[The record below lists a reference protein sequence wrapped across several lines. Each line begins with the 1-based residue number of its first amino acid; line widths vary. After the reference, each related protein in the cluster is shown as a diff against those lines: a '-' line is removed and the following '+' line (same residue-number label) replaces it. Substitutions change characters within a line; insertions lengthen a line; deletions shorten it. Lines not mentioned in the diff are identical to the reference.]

1 MLSRTQD
8 PTRPSPL
15 SHTGLSPCAAG
26 DSTPFRYARRS
37 YWWSYNP
44 GGLPPRFGLVRVR
57 SPLLTESRFL
67 SLPPGT
73 EMFQFP
79 GLARALRD
87 QSPFDGSP
95 GLIAVFHALE
105 SPGAKTSPTRP
116 YDLGRTAPT
125 PRTANDQNPKDKS
138 QVEPQDRPQ
147 GPDHSAKWQPDRCVR
162 RPGFHRERWMI
173 RLPKA
178 RNSSSNNPNPQ
189 SNRRMASQS
198 KKPPADHPKA
208 RMSIRCYSHI
218 TRCQRSCDCTESAAI
233 DRHQGGT
240 EPTPYSVA

>member
-1 MLSRTQD
+1 VLSRTQD
-8 PTRPSPL
+8 PARPPVL
-15 SHTGLSPCAAG
+15 SRTGLSPCAAG
-26 DSTPFRYARRS
+26 DSAPFRYDRRS
-37 YWWSYNP
+37 YWRSYNP

-79 GLARALRD
+79 GLTRALRD

-125 PRTANDQNPKDKS
+125 PPPPQRTKRVRGSGAMPTRPRPDGNPG
-138 QVEPQDRPQ
+138 EGRMI
-147 GPDHSAKWQPDRCVR
+147 SA
-162 RPGFHRERWMI
+162 F
-173 RLPKA
+173 
-178 RNSSSNNPNPQ
+178 
-189 SNRRMASQS
+189 
-198 KKPPADHPKA
+198 
-208 RMSIRCYSHI
+208 
-218 TRCQRSCDCTESAAI
+218 
-233 DRHQGGT
+233 
-240 EPTPYSVA
+240 